1 MPATRPELV
10 AKALA
15 SGADLV
21 VVDLEDAVAADDK
34 TAARRIVA
42 GLPALP
48 DVVVRC
54 NSPSSPDGQADLQM
68 LRSRSW
74 AGGLVLPKV
83 ESADEVAE
91 VVGAV
96 GGSVAVLAL
105 IESAVGLCRAGEIA
119 AAEGV
124 VRLAFGAVDYQ
135 RDLDLP
141 DDEQGLDHP
150 RSVLAVQSR
159 VAGLPAPVDGPVL
172 ALDDDEVLRASARRA
187 RVLGMRGKFCI
198 HPRQVRAVN
207 EAFSVTVAELAWA
220 RTIVRAAE
228 AQGAGVLRVEGQM
241 VDRPV
246 VERARRM
253 LGELGLDRQH

>member
-1 MPATRPELV
+1 VPATRPELV

-42 GLPALP
+42 GLPARP

-54 NSPSSPDGQADLQM
+54 NPPSSPDGQADLEM
-68 LRSRSW
+68 LGSRSW
-74 AGGLVLPKV
+74 SGGLVLPKA
-83 ESADEVAE
+83 ESADEVAQ
-91 VVGAV
+91 VVGAI
-96 GGSVAVLAL
+96 GGSVTVLAL
-105 IESAVGLCRAGEIA
+105 IESAVGLCRAEEIA

-141 DDEQGLDHP
+141 DDERGLDHP
-150 RSVLAVQSR
+150 RSVLAIQSR

-172 ALDDDEVLRASARRA
+172 ALDDAETLRASARRA
-187 RVLGMRGKFCI
+187 RALGMRGKFCI
-198 HPRQVRAVN
+198 HPRQVPVVN
-207 EAFSVTVAELAWA
+207 EAFSVTAAELAWA
-220 RTIVRAAE
+220 RRIVAAADE
-228 AQGAGVLRVEGQM
+228 GGAGVLRVDGQM

-253 LGELGLDRQH
+253 VAEPGLDRHH

>member
-1 MPATRPELV
+1 MV
-10 AKALA
+10 AKALG

-21 VVDLEDAVAADDK
+21 VVDLEDAVAPADK
-34 TAARRIVA
+34 TTARQIVA
-42 GLPALP
+42 GLPARP

-54 NSPSSPDGQADLQM
+54 NPPSSPEGQADLEM
-68 LRSRSW
+68 LRSRAWS
-74 AGGLVLPKV
+74 GGLVLPKA
-83 ESADEVAE
+83 EAGDEVAQ

-96 GGSVAVLAL
+96 GGSVTVLAL
-105 IESAVGLCRAGEIA
+105 IESALGLSRAGEIA
-119 AAEGV
+119 AAEAV

-135 RDLDLP
+135 RDLDLT
-141 DDEQGLDHP
+141 DDELGLDHP

-172 ALDDDEVLRASARRA
+172 ALDAPEALLASARRA

-207 EAFSVTVAELAWA
+207 EAFSVTEAELAWA
-220 RTIVRAAE
+220 RQIVRAAD
-228 AQGAGVLRVEGQM
+228 AGGAGVLRVDGQM

-253 LGELGLDRQH
+253 LGEPGLDMHP